1 MLRQISMKT
10 YFLLLG
16 DPAGRPRTPPG
27 YRSSSQTM
35 SSSMGPPMLHHRTLP
50 GRGAT
55 SRGPPGGPM
64 AGGGGGTMYHQ
75 DLAYFDRG
83 APPMGPR
90 FGGGG
95 VGAMGGRMEPPPA
108 PPQDNK
114 NNFVREWV
122 EVRLFFSH
130 FFGNY
135 EPILL
140 FCSRIF

>member
-1 MLRQISMKT
+1 
-10 YFLLLG
+10 
-16 DPAGRPRTPPG
+16 
-27 YRSSSQTM
+27 
-35 SSSMGPPMLHHRTLP
+35 
-50 GRGAT
+50 
-55 SRGPPGGPM
+55 M

-130 FFGNY
+130 FCGNY
-135 EPILL
+135 ELILL
-140 FCSRIF
+140 FLFKNILKDSILIFWEDNKLTIRN